1 MLAHQPL
8 FQFLGSLIVLLVT
21 DYKPIAGL
29 GAFLLWLFW
38 IYVSIAI
45 KSQHRSD
52 DKSKAPSP
60 AGNGS
65 ISNH

>member
-21 DYKPIAGL
+21 DYQPLAGM

-45 KSQHRSD
+45 KSQPRSD
-52 DKSKAPSP
+52 GKSKAPSS
-60 AGNGS
+60 AGNGF